1 MDKYYKKFSQFLI
14 KNGAINVVD
23 KELYEYAIRIISQAC
38 ISIIASIL
46 IGVVFIMVKECVA
59 FLIAFLILRKFSGGI
74 HARNFFCCLIS
85 SIVLI
90 IVSLLLIRF
99 FIMRSLSIFFLILM
113 VISIIVIVKLS
124 PIENENKKLSTRETR
139 IFKITSI
146 IIAFCLLGISVYLL
160 WIENNIAYSLGMSI
174 IATSFLMILAYIKIK
189 FHLLIQYK

>member
-1 MDKYYKKFSQFLI
+1 MI

-38 ISIIASIL
+38 ISIMVSIL
-46 IGVVFIMVKECVA
+46 IGVVFAMVKECVA

-74 HARNFFCCLIS
+74 HAHNFFRCLIS

-113 VISIIVIVKLS
+113 VISIIVIAKLS
-124 PIENENKKLSTRETR
+124 PIENANKRLSAKEKK
-139 IFKITSI
+139 IFKLISITVSI
-146 IIAFCLLGISVYLL
+146 FLLSLSMCLL
-160 WIENNIAYSLGMSI
+160 WFKNTMAYSFGMSI
-174 IATSFLMILAYIKIK
+174 IATSFLIMLAYARMNLKC
-189 FHLLIQYK
+189 LLLK